1 MRSAAAIKRRRESIC
16 ARSAAF
22 LSAMDNAISVAAAR
36 MKGIISEVAGRAD
49 ILLVPDIEAGN
60 ILAKQLAFMAHAL
73 AAGVVL
79 GAQVPIV
86 LTSRADSV
94 AARLASCAVAACM
107 ARALKAKP
115 AKGVA

>member
-1 MRSAAAIKRRRESIC
+1 M
-16 ARSAAF
+16 
-22 LSAMDNAISVAAAR
+22 
-36 MKGIISEVAGRAD
+36 AD
-49 ILLVPDIEAGN
+49 IQQPPAPVPAQPQRKLSSLTIVWGYTRRYPLQLTLAIVALL
-60 ILAKQLAFMAHAL
+60 L